1 MTLKLEQI
9 AGRGFQETPKKML
22 REIPRK
28 RKNNNKLLGKMSKEH
43 YENRFVDQ
51 RKDRRALSFNII
63 LFAQKEVIFVK
74 EKPPQT
80 M

>member
-1 MTLKLEQI
+1 
-9 AGRGFQETPKKML
+9 
-22 REIPRK
+22 
-28 RKNNNKLLGKMSKEH
+28 MSKEH